1 MKFDMKT
8 PCKDCPFLVGSS
20 TNQTLREGRLEE
32 IVDGIRSDGTFQCHK
47 TLEENIEDQHCAGA
61 LVFIER
67 EGTPNNMVR
76 VAERLGLYDHK
87 KLDMEA
93 PIIDPADY

>member
-20 TNQTLREGRLEE
+20 TNRTLREGRLEE
-32 IVDGIRSDGTFQCHK
+32 IVEAIRSDGTFQCHK
-47 TLEENIEDQHCAGA
+47 TIDEDIDDQHCAGA

-67 EGTPNNMVR
+67 EGTPNNMLR
-76 VAERLGLYDHK
+76 IAHRLGLYDHT
-87 KLDMEA
+87 KLDMDA
-93 PIIDPADY
+93 PIIEEEDY